1 MKKILSLCAA
11 FLLLCCCAIPA
22 FAEIP
27 TQNGTYEV
35 PIELWHATKDQ
46 VSMGNQ
52 YIVGKALVEME
63 NGQKYMTLVSD
74 KDVDGLQF
82 WYYTD
87 GGVTG
92 ATASAEKVSNV
103 KLGGKTY
110 SVGYRFPLVTDNEYV
125 GVKFQAPIMPV
136 SPSARV
142 KIDYSSLQVIELA
155 TEATKPAATTSAA
168 TMKQTTTDAS
178 EAASASATE
187 TSAETLLPETTT
199 AAEEASKGENSTA
212 TWKII
217 VPVVVV
223 LIVAGVVTVV
233 VIRKRN
239 G

>member
-1 MKKILSLCAA
+1 MKKFLSLCAA

-22 FAEIP
+22 FAEVP

-110 SVGYRFPLVTDNEYV
+110 SVGYRFPLVTDSEYA

-155 TEATKPAATTSAA
+155 TEATKPAATTSTA
-168 TMKQTTTDAS
+168 TMKQTTDAS
-178 EAASASATE
+178 ESTSESTTE
-187 TSAETLLPETTT
+187 TSVETLLPETTT
-199 AAEEASKGENSTA
+199 AVTEASKGESSTA